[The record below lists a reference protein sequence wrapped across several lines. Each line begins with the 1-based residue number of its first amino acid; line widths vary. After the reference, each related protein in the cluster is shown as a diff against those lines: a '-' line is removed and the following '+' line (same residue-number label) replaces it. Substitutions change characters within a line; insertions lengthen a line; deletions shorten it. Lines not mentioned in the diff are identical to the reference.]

1 MSTGG
6 PTGPNREHSGGTNT
20 IEGERSTPARLFDLL
35 ADDRRRYVLDELR
48 TASADAVAV
57 EDLVDHLLAFDR
69 TATDPDRVRLAL
81 YHKTL
86 PGLADAGVVDF
97 DRRTGVVR
105 YREHE
110 LVEDLLDAV
119 ADSDPSAVVGADRRG
134 DR

>member
-20 IEGERSTPARLFDLL
+20 IEGGWSTPTRLFDLL

-57 EDLVDHLLAFDR
+57 EELVDHLLAFDR

-105 YREHE
+105 YRDHE
-110 LVEDLLDAV
+110 LVEDLLDVV
-119 ADSDPSAVVGADRRG
+119 ADSDPSAVVGADRRS